1 MKLNLERPL
10 VFFDIESTG
19 LDVLKDRIIQ
29 LAMIKVMPDGTRIE
43 KEWLI
48 NPGIPISEEAQAV
61 HGITVD
67 MIRNKPSFRDLS
79 DEIYAFMEDSDLA
92 GYNSNRF
99 DIPMLIEEFARVG
112 RNIDMGKIRTVDVQR
127 IFYKME
133 PRNLTAAYK
142 FYCDKDLTGAHDA
155 LADVRATLEVLEGQ
169 IEKYQDSTLEDSNG
183 EIISNPVKNDVQSL
197 YEFTSDLKTLDA
209 TQRLKKNPD
218 GSVVFNFGKYN
229 NQPVG
234 ETMYRDQQYYQW
246 MLKKDF
252 STQVKD
258 IIQQEFKQYAKSQ
271 ENN

>member
-1 MKLNLERPL
+1 MNLSLDRPL

-29 LAMIKVMPDGTRIE
+29 LAMIKVLPDGTQVE

-67 MIRNKPSFRDLS
+67 MIRNKPSFRDLA
-79 DEIYAFMEDSDLA
+79 DEIYAFMDNSDLA

-99 DIPMLIEEFARVG
+99 DIPMLVEEFARVG
-112 RNIDMGKIRTVDVQR
+112 KKIDMDKIRTVDVQR

-169 IEKYQDSTLEDSNG
+169 LEKYQDSTIEDGDGN
-183 EIISNPVKNDVQSL
+183 IIHNPVKGDVQSL

-209 TQRLKKNPD
+209 TQRIKKSAD
-218 GSVVFNFGKYN
+218 GTVVFNFGKYN

-234 ETMYRDQQYYQW
+234 ESMYKDQQYYQW
-246 MLKKDF
+246 MLNKDF

-258 IIQQEFKQYAKSQ
+258 IIQKEFKQYAKSK
-271 ENN
+271 ESN